1 MFWDHKTDLLGAP
14 RSKLDALV
22 HRIVTA
28 SSDVSAPITWV
39 NQPSPIHKIAGR
51 MWICA
56 NADLPCPLPRYLPFP
71 EEKQREAVYLKI
83 SSNLENAAT
92 SPPQADQNP
101 KYLPIDVE
109 EGKRGQYHYLQNC
122 LPLAL
127 AFVETHLRAGSQICF
142 SCDTGKDLSVGV
154 ALAALQK
161 FWDSDGVIALDAVGN
176 VGGSRILY
184 YELPIRC

>member
-22 HRIVTA
+22 HKIVTA
-28 SSDVSAPITWV
+28 SSGVSAPITWV
-39 NQPSPIHKIAGR
+39 NQPSPIQKIAER
-51 MWICA
+51 ICICA
-56 NADLPCPLPRYLPFP
+56 NADLPCPLPRYLPCP

-83 SSNLENAAT
+83 SSNPENAST
-92 SPPQADQNP
+92 SPPHADQNP
-101 KYLPIDVE
+101 KHLHIDVE
-109 EGKRGQYHYLQNC
+109 EGKRGQYQYLQNC

-127 AFVETHLRAGSQICF
+127 AFVETHLRADSQICI

-161 FWDSDGVIALDAVGN
+161 FWDSDGVIALNAVGN
-176 VGGSRILY
+176 VGGSRISY
-184 YELPIRC
+184 YELLIRC